1 MNDPHIPFIPR
12 APTPRRISKRDQ
24 IAAIVTYIAMA
35 AFVVGFWWIVGSL
48 IAKVLW
54 R

>member
-12 APTPRRISKRDQ
+12 EPAPRRPSHRDQ
-24 IAAIVTYIAMA
+24 VTAVVTYIVLA

-48 IAKVLW
+48 VAKVVS